1 MTTETTTQS
10 AGWRMKVSAFALAA
24 AIFAV
29 LWFVIAALGTKWGW
43 WPWQVGLG
51 QMTIRTGPM
60 ITMIALGLSVIAQI
74 IALIKAPRVRPFIIA
89 LLATLISAMA
99 LFRLG
104 GFGAQATAL
113 PPIHDIQTDWSDP
126 VRYSEA
132 IMSAREAQGSTN
144 PIMDA
149 PEIPEAANARWPGMG
164 GKLVS
169 VAQEEAEQKGEE
181 GETVYPPIDPV
192 YFDQSP
198 SEIAAIAQRIIES
211 KGWEVVT
218 PLTGQESSDTI
229 QIEATATSSWFEF
242 KDDVAVR
249 IQAVE
254 GATRVD
260 MRSTSRV
267 GLSDI
272 GANSKRVYGFMMEL
286 LDRGNGRIE
295 D

>member
-10 AGWRMKVSAFALAA
+10 AGWRMKVAAFALAA

-29 LWFVIAALGTKWGW
+29 LWFAIAALGTKWGW

-51 QMTIRTGPM
+51 QMTIGTGPM

-113 PPIHDIQTDWSDP
+113 PPIHDIQTDWGDP
-126 VRYSEA
+126 VRYTKA
-132 IMSAREAQGSTN
+132 ILSAREAQGDTN
-144 PIMDA
+144 PVLDA
-149 PEIPEAANARWPGMG
+149 PAIPEAANARWPGMG

-169 VAQEEAEQKGEE
+169 VAQEEAETKGEE
-181 GETVYPPIDPV
+181 GETVYPPLDPV

-198 SEIAAIAQRIIES
+198 AEVAAKPERNITS

-218 PLTGQESSDTI
+218 PLSGQESNDTI
-229 QIEATATSSWFEF
+229 QLEATATSGWFEF
-242 KDDVAVR
+242 KDDVAIR
-249 IQAVE
+249 IRAVE

-286 LDRGNGRIE
+286 LDRGDGRVE